1 MLHNSHSLT
10 RLVGELKKLPGI
22 GEKSACRLA
31 FHLLRSKM
39 NIIALADSLK
49 EVSLMVRFCSTCFSI
64 TEDDPCSLCTGNRD
78 DSIICVVEQPQDVL
92 AIERSGAFRGRYH
105 VLHGVLSPLSGITPA
120 DLKVPELLDRLKE
133 EKIKEIVIAT
143 NFSVEG
149 EATSIYLTG
158 LLRKLGLKVTRL
170 AHGIPIGSDLEYI
183 DAATMQRALH
193 GRETSSPS

>member
-10 RLVGELKKLPGI
+10 RLVGEMKKLPGI
-22 GEKSACRLA
+22 GEKSACRLV
-31 FHLLRSKM
+31 FHLLRSKA
-39 NIIALADSLK
+39 NIVALADALK
-49 EVSLMVRFCSTCFSI
+49 DVSERVKFCSTCFCI
-64 TEDDPCSLCTGNRD
+64 TEADPCITCSGNRD

-120 DLKVPELLDRLKE
+120 DLKISELLERLKE

-158 LLRKLGLKVTRL
+158 LLRNLGLKVTRL

-193 GRETSSPS
+193 GRSEI

>member
-31 FHLLRSKM
+31 FHLLRSKA
-39 NIIALADSLK
+39 NIVALADALN
-49 EVSLMVRFCSTCFSI
+49 EVSETVRFCSTCFCI
-64 TEDDPCSLCTGNRD
+64 TEADPCALCTGNRD
-78 DSIICVVEQPQDVL
+78 DSMICVVEQPQDVL

-105 VLHGVLSPLSGITPA
+105 VLHGVLSPLSGVTPA
-120 DLKVPELLDRLKE
+120 DLKVAELLARLKE

-193 GRETSSPS
+193 GRSEM

>member
-31 FHLLRSKM
+31 FHLLRSQA
-39 NIIALADSLK
+39 NIAALADALQ
-49 EVSLMVRFCSTCFSI
+49 EVGAKVRLCSRCFCI
-64 TEDDPCSLCTGNRD
+64 TEDDPCAFCSGNRD
-78 DSIICVVEQPQDVL
+78 ETIICVVEQPQDLL

-105 VLHGVLSPLSGITPA
+105 VLHGVLSPLSGVTPA
-120 DLKVPELLDRLKE
+120 DIKVAELLARLKDQR
-133 EKIKEIVIAT
+133 IKEIVIAT

-149 EATSIYLTG
+149 EATAIYLTG
-158 LLRKLGLKVTRL
+158 LIRKLGLKVTRL
-170 AHGIPIGSDLEYI
+170 AHGIPIGSDLEFI

-193 GRETSSPS
+193 GRSEI